1 MQSTSMSTTST
12 TTTTTT
18 TTTRRQESHRV
29 YLQQFT
35 PRDYSIHNA
44 NTNTNASSTTAT
56 ATSSANTL
64 ESSKQEEQHPPAVN
78 TTSAAV
84 RLTLAA
90 TTRDVTE
97 LLRRKFGLPENK
109 NITRSLETTTPAG
122 VGNGSTE
129 SSTFSSTGSLSAL
142 DRINSHLAM
151 QRQRSSQVLSTTGN
165 KTPHG
170 SQPPP
175 KKKKKKYDPFT
186 DDTLVIV
193 ASCYVPKGYVHF
205 EHETRAKVQSLSRRS
220 AAAAAGRAG
229 AVVST
234 TGNVNLQTQ
243 TTSST
248 HSGSE
253 VFNLFQSLSPDDNP
267 LLVKD
272 AMYQKIL
279 SIQDEAV
286 SCHGGQ
292 SFGSGTSFNDDDASS
307 SKSPNRRIRKPP
319 VIRFFFM
326 PCHNGGVSNAT
337 IEMEGYCTDSQDDD
351 EEEEE
356 EEKCAVEDAKYDS
369 VKHDDQVVKHD
380 MHHQKQVGSNLQ
392 PWKRQL
398 HPYFDNHLH
407 KDNNN
412 NIQSPLKKMLSKD
425 QQILIKERRL
435 FAILSGLEASSGTGC
450 VSGYLLKQSM
460 HSGGNVWKRVYCVLP
475 TNDQLWY
482 VTRAKHVSCSGGVHD
497 HEEDV
502 KAMTR
507 DGNTMLSRCVGR
519 HGVIDLRGTFLME
532 ALETQSPVSG
542 IPCAFQLMTKDGEVH
557 TFRAS
562 SRNAYS
568 KWMECI
574 STSIVQCQE
583 NSYLELAEDMVRSV
597 LLAKEGYA

>member
-1 MQSTSMSTTST
+1 MS
-12 TTTTTT
+12 TTTT

-44 NTNTNASSTTAT
+44 NTIANASSTTAT
-56 ATSSANTL
+56 ATSANTL

-109 NITRSLETTTPAG
+109 NITRSMETTSPVG
-122 VGNGSTE
+122 VGHGSAG
-129 SSTFSSTGSLSAL
+129 SSTFSSTGSQSAL

-151 QRQRSSQVLSTTGN
+151 QRQKSSQVVSAGNSTSN
-165 KTPHG
+165 HKTSHG
-170 SQPPP
+170 SQPP
-175 KKKKKKYDPFT
+175 KKKKKKYDSFT

-205 EHETRAKVQSLSRRS
+205 EHETRAKIQSLSRR
-220 AAAAAGRAG
+220 AVAAAGGAG
-229 AVVST
+229 SAAST

-243 TTSST
+243 TISST

-272 AMYQKIL
+272 AIYQKIL

-319 VIRFFFM
+319 MIRFFFM

-337 IEMEGYCTDSQDDD
+337 IEMEGYCTDSQDD
-351 EEEEE
+351 EEE
-356 EEKCAVEDAKYDS
+356 EEKEEEECAVEDAKYDS

-380 MHHQKQVGSNLQ
+380 MHHQKQVVSNLQ

-398 HPYFDNHLH
+398 HPYFDNNLH
-407 KDNNN
+407 KDNNNNNNN
-412 NIQSPLKKMLSKD
+412 NIQSPLKNMLSKD

-460 HSGGNVWKRVYCVLP
+460 HNGGNVWKRVYCVLP

-482 VTRAKHVSCSGGVHD
+482 VTRAKHVGCSGGVHD

-502 KAMTR
+502 KAMAR